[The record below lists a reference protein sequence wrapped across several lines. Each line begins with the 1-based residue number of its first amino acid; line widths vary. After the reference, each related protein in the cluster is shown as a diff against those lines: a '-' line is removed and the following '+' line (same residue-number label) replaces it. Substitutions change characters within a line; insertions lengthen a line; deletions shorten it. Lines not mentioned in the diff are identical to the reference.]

1 MSDEK
6 PTRYLN
12 MTLRVYG
19 LNTETG
25 ERTYLPVSKPNEANG
40 GWYPN
45 CSCPACKP
53 LRDEPDG
60 G

>member
-1 MSDEK
+1 MSDEQ
-6 PTRYLN
+6 PTRYLT

-40 GWYPN
+40 GWYPT
-45 CSCPACKP
+45 CSCARCQSQ
-53 LRDEPDG
+53 RDEQEG
-60 G
+60 A